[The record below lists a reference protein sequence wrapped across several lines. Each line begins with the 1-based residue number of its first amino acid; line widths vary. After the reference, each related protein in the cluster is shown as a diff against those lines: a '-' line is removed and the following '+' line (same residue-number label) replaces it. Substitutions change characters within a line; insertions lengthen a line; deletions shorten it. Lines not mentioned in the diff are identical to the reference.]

1 MLGTNYSHNLNPL
14 SVSILVNSTHTAADT
29 STLTSKVLKTLLTFS
44 MATIDGFASVAGG
57 SSVPANQKC
66 HGIVTN
72 FDSKSLL
79 AEQPPFRIIN
89 IFALTNDRNGFT
101 IEHSISGTCGQK

>member
-1 MLGTNYSHNLNPL
+1 MCRMLGTNYSHKLNPF

-29 STLTSKVLKTLLTFS
+29 STLTSKVLNSLLTFS
-44 MATIDGFASVAGG
+44 MANIDGLASVAGG
-57 SSVPANQKC
+57 SSVLANQKY

-89 IFALTNDRNGFT
+89 IFALTNDWNGST
-101 IEHSISGTCGQK
+101 IEHFIS